1 MKKKT
6 PEELQDEFN
15 SLTRK
20 RYQLLV
26 DVDEATKELV
36 ALAEKIYEVSPEYV
50 KTVCIKCGGT
60 GVLNIEEGKKVKCD
74 FCNMKC
80 YIWSKLFKEVGEK
93 VNGN

>member
-20 RYQLLV
+20 RNQLLV
-26 DVDEATKELV
+26 DVDTATKELV
-36 ALAEKIYEVSPEYV
+36 ELAEKIYEISPEYV

-60 GVLNIEEGKKVKCD
+60 GVLNTEEGKKVKCD

-80 YIWSKLFKEVGEK
+80 YTWGKIFKEVKEDGD
-93 VNGN
+93 